1 MDERARMMG
10 ERMRLIVV
18 EDEEAEEVA
27 IGNNFFFQIF
37 IISEIPGGQAARIL
51 APCFHFHL
59 HIGLHRPRGRPNKC
73 SGSREGPSFN
83 VGEINVR
90 FVL

>member
-1 MDERARMMG
+1 MG

-27 IGNNFFFQIF
+27 IGNNSHFFFKIF
-37 IISEIPGGQAARIL
+37 IISEIPGGQAARDL

-59 HIGLHRPRGRPNKC
+59 HIGLHRTHGRPNRC
-73 SGSREGPSFN
+73 SGSTEGPSFN